1 MDKGAVM
8 LAKNFKQ
15 GKYRYKIETVFDY
28 KKQNKIEIEECDFS
42 IEKIKDI
49 NNNLFLYKIIEQ
61 NNKYFTDKYYQ
72 NFFENYIFN
81 ELYLLVNLDFN
92 VINILNKEMIAKKIE
107 VVKNEI
113 IKLKYLNE
121 KINRNFLEIENFL
134 EDDELLTFAIE
145 KYKFYNL
152 FINEVNSNEI
162 TDEILIFDIL
172 SEGIPLK
179 IKKYKKDNKY
189 IVFGELNY
197 HRLSQMRFIN
207 KMKEEF
213 DFHSNKIEI
222 KYDNIIKLDYF
233 NITENADRMIQILY
247 ENKRIFYKRET
258 LEMIEN

>member
-1 MDKGAVM
+1 M

-121 KINRNFLEIENFL
+121 KINRNFLE
-134 EDDELLTFAIE
+134 DDELLTFAIE

-247 ENKRIFYKRET
+247 ENKLIFSNRET
-258 LEMIEN
+258 LEMIDN

>member
-1 MDKGAVM
+1 M

-42 IEKIKDI
+42 IEKIENID
-49 NNNLFLYKIIEQ
+49 NNLFLYKIIEQ

-92 VINILNKEMIAKKIE
+92 VISILNKEMIAKKIE

-162 TDEILIFDIL
+162 IDEILIFDIL

-179 IKKYKKDNKY
+179 IKKYKKNDKY

-197 HRLSQMRFIN
+197 YKLSQMKFIS

-222 KYDNIIKLDYF
+222 RYDNIIKLDYS
-233 NITENADRMIQILY
+233 NITKSADRMIQILY

>member
-121 KINRNFLEIENFL
+121 KINRNFL